1 MDYRGP
7 DNDTVMVTVEEE
19 GKKTAQQLVGE
30 AVLGAL
36 SCNPLEQT
44 EKLLA
49 VCSQHHGTAPAG
61 YQYGKSLVPI
71 PDVDEQIL

>member
-30 AVLGAL
+30 AVLGTLLQSTRTNREVVSCVFSASWYCPCRL
-36 SCNPLEQT
+36 SVWP
-44 EKLLA
+44 
-49 VCSQHHGTAPAG
+49 SQM
-61 YQYGKSLVPI
+61 
-71 PDVDEQIL
+71 